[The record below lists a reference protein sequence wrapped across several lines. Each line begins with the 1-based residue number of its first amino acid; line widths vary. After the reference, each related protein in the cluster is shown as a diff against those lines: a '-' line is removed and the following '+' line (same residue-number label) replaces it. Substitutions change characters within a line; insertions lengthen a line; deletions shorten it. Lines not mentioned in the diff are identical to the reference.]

1 LNAKRQ
7 RVKFV
12 PLLLLGGALGAG
24 LALPVARALH
34 LRFSEEALFRYA
46 QRILR
51 TEEQSA
57 EEARAAWR
65 QFSSEN
71 APFCS
76 DEEIGAMRRFVYN
89 AAFVKDLGREK
100 EGYLY
105 CTSGT
110 GRLEKPARLHDP
122 AISFNRLDTSQ
133 RVDVTPG
140 NPLLLAPDSSG
151 IVMVSGGVTIVLNP
165 AFYAQF
171 QNPPMQATWLIH
183 DSEHNTVTYA
193 FGHPNPL
200 TVDEVLA
207 GRLAEHDGIVYQPL
221 CSARFSVCAV
231 ASESKSDMLKETS
244 VYSVSFAVMAA
255 VFSCVGALLGM
266 LLVSTFLLYFHRQ
279 RSFER
284 RLLRA
289 VRQRALTC
297 AYQPIVDLDSGA
309 VVGVEALARWTTE
322 SNEAIPPDHF
332 IAVAEERGFIGEITS
347 LVMERV
353 LADLAPLLSGNG
365 FHATINIA
373 ASDLRD
379 SRFFPHLE
387 DCIRRAGISHGALGF
402 EITERSTALQ
412 AEAKETI
419 SRLRAAGHLV
429 YLDDFGTGYSSLA
442 YLQDLHADG
451 IKIDRVFTQT
461 VGTEAVTASVL
472 PHILDM
478 ASRLKLKVIVEGIEK
493 PEQAEYFRREQS
505 GIQGQGWLFGRPMPA
520 AEFIAL
526 VETTRSSEPR
536 PAD

>member
-1 LNAKRQ
+1 
-7 RVKFV
+7 
-12 PLLLLGGALGAG
+12 
-24 LALPVARALH
+24 
-34 LRFSEEALFRYA
+34 
-46 QRILR
+46 
-51 TEEQSA
+51 
-57 EEARAAWR
+57 
-65 QFSSEN
+65 
-71 APFCS
+71 
-76 DEEIGAMRRFVYN
+76 M
-89 AAFVKDLGREK
+89 
-100 EGYLY
+100 
-105 CTSGT
+105 
-110 GRLEKPARLHDP
+110 
-122 AISFNRLDTSQ
+122 
-133 RVDVTPG
+133 TPG
-140 NPLLLAPDSSG
+140 NPLLLAPDSTG
-151 IVMVSGGVTIVLNP
+151 VVLVSGGVTIVLNP
-165 AFYAQF
+165 AFYTQF

-183 DSEHNTVTYA
+183 DSEHNATAFA
-193 FGHPNPL
+193 FGRPNPL
-200 TVDEVLA
+200 SVDEVVA
-207 GRLAEHDGIVYQPL
+207 GRLVERDGMVYQPL
-221 CSARFSVCAV
+221 CSARYSVCAV
-231 ASESKSDMLKETS
+231 ASESKSEMLRGTS
-244 VYSVSFAVMAA
+244 AYSVSFAVTAA
-255 VFSCVGALLGM
+255 VFSGIGALLGM
-266 LLVSTFLLYFHRQ
+266 LIVSTSLLYFHRQ

-297 AYQPIVDLDSGA
+297 AYQPIVDLSSGA

-353 LADLAPLLSGNG
+353 LAELGPLLGGDG

-387 DCIRRAGISHGALGF
+387 DCIRRAGIQNAALGF

-419 SRLRAAGHLV
+419 RRLRAAGHLV

-472 PHILDM
+472 PHILEM
-478 ASRLKLKVIVEGIEK
+478 ASRLQLKVIVEGIEK
-493 PEQAEYFRREQS
+493 PEQAEYFRRERG

-520 AEFIAL
+520 QEFIAL
-526 VETTRSSEPR
+526 LEGARSSGLD